1 MSIFIT
7 AVMAMALG
15 FVAAFALLLG
25 GYWKAPELLKQQILA
40 LPGALWAAC
49 RMALKGIKQTVL
61 APFRKQHALPV
72 KFRDW
77 VACDLGG
84 HPALQAWLLSLPEPV
99 SQALTQGTVRY
110 CVDLKIELSW
120 LAERH
125 VDVAPAV
132 QQAVKAI
139 VVDYLQGCWQA
150 VCHKDGIALFGIYHQ
165 LAANP
170 ADTRQIDL
178 RRRLFTRLAASG
190 CPRRCP
196 PTNSSWPRSGSGRC
210 WRPRPSAKPPPRTG
224 TPSPSCLPNC
234 WPAAAKIRRPA
245 RRLERRRLT
254 GRCPCG
260 GSVGKARET
269 A

>member
-1 MSIFIT
+1 MSIIIT
-7 AVMAMALG
+7 AVVALALG

-25 GYWKAPELLKQQILA
+25 GYWKAPEQLKQQILA
-40 LPGALWAAC
+40 LPGALWSAC
-49 RMALKGIKQTVL
+49 RTGLKRIKQTVL
-61 APFRKQHALPV
+61 AAFRKQHALPV

-77 VACDLGG
+77 VARDLGD
-84 HPALQAWLLSLPEPV
+84 HPALQAWLLSLPEPGF
-99 SQALTQGTVRY
+99 QALTQGTVRY

-165 LAANP
+165 LAANL
-170 ADTRQIDL
+170 ADSRQIDL

-190 CPRRCP
+190 LSAPVP
-196 PTNSSWPRSGSGRC
+196 PYELIMASERQRQALAAEAIREAATKDWDTF
-210 WRPRPSAKPPPRTG
+210 AKLLAELLTGDGEDPPPG
-224 TPSPSCLPNC
+224 
-234 WPAAAKIRRPA
+234 PAASTPA
-245 RRLERRRLT
+245 ANR
-254 GRCPCG
+254 
-260 GSVGKARET
+260 
-269 A
+269 

>member
-7 AVMAMALG
+7 AVMALALG

-61 APFRKQHALPV
+61 ASFRKRHALPA

-77 VACDLGG
+77 VACDLGD
-84 HPALQAWLLSLPEPV
+84 HPALQAWLLSLPEPGF
-99 SQALTQGTVRY
+99 QALTQGTVRY

-125 VDVAPAV
+125 LDVAPPV
-132 QQAVKAI
+132 QQAAKAI

-165 LAANP
+165 LAANL

-190 CPRRCP
+190 LSAPVP
-196 PTNSSWPRSGSGRC
+196 PYELIMASERQRQVLA
-210 WRPRPSAKPPPRTG
+210 AKAIRE
-224 TPSPSCLPNC
+224 
-234 WPAAAKIRRPA
+234 AAAKDWDA
-245 RRLERRRLT
+245 FAKLLAELLAELLAD
-254 GRCPCG
+254 G
-260 GSVGKARET
+260 GEDSPSGPT

>member
-7 AVMAMALG
+7 AVMALALG

-61 APFRKQHALPV
+61 ASFRKRHALPA

-77 VACDLGG
+77 VACDLGD
-84 HPALQAWLLSLPEPV
+84 HPALQAWLLSLPEPGF
-99 SQALTQGTVRY
+99 QALTQGTVRY

-125 VDVAPAV
+125 VDVAPPV

-139 VVDYLQGCWQA
+139 VVDYLHGCWRA
-150 VCHKDGIALFGIYHQ
+150 VCHRKSIALFGLYRQ
-165 LAANP
+165 LVAEP
-170 ADTRQIDL
+170 TDSRHIDL
-178 RRRLFTRLAASG
+178 RRQAFKRVTALGLAA
-190 CPRRCP
+190 PI
-196 PTNSSWPRSGSGRC
+196 
-210 WRPRPSAKPPPRTG
+210 
-224 TPSPSCLPNC
+224 
-234 WPAAAKIRRPA
+234 PAYELIMASERQRQVLAAKAI
-245 RRLERRRLT
+245 
-254 GRCPCG
+254 
-260 GSVGKARET
+260 RET
-269 A
+269 ATKDWDTFAKLLAELLTGDGEDPPPGPAA

>member
-1 MSIFIT
+1 MNLRAEDQKHEPRAS
-7 AVMAMALG
+7 VV
-15 FVAAFALLLG
+15 VAAFALLLG
-25 GYWKAPELLKQQILA
+25 VYWKAPELLKQQILA

-61 APFRKQHALPV
+61 APFRKRHALPA

-77 VACDLGG
+77 VACDLGD
-84 HPALQAWLLSLPEPV
+84 HPVLQAWLLSLPEPGFL
-99 SQALTQGTVRY
+99 ALTQGTVRY

-150 VCHKDGIALFGIYHQ
+150 VCHKDGISLFGIYHQ
-165 LAANP
+165 LTTNLAE
-170 ADTRQIDL
+170 TRQIDL

-190 CPRRCP
+190 L
-196 PTNSSWPRSGSGRC
+196 
-210 WRPRPSAKPPPRTG
+210 SAPVPAYELIMATERQRQALAAEAIREAATKDWDTFAKLLAELLTGDGEDPPPG
-224 TPSPSCLPNC
+224 
-234 WPAAAKIRRPA
+234 PAA
-245 RRLERRRLT
+245 
-254 GRCPCG
+254 
-260 GSVGKARET
+260 
-269 A
+269 